1 MTLAELPG
9 WAALL
14 TAALVLAGAGLTF
27 VGSLGLLM
35 LGSFYRR
42 VHAPTLGSTL
52 GAGGILLASML
63 CFSLLEGRPVLHE
76 VLIAAFVTATTP
88 VTLMVLVRAALF
100 RDRAEAAAKDGG
112 TETRSVGSASQSS

>member
-1 MTLAELPG
+1 MTPLSELPG

-14 TAALVLAGAGLTF
+14 MAALVLGGAALTF
-27 VGSLGLLM
+27 IGSLGLLL

-52 GAGGILLASML
+52 GTGGILLAYML
-63 CFSLLEGRPVLHE
+63 CFSVLEGRPVLHE
-76 VLIAAFVTATTP
+76 VLIAVFVTTTTP

-100 RDRAEAAAKDGG
+100 RDRAEAAAKGDG
-112 TETRSVGSASQSS
+112 TEARAAGPGS

>member
-1 MTLAELPG
+1 MTPLAELPG

-14 TAALVLAGAGLTF
+14 VAALVLTGAGLTF
-27 VGSLGLLM
+27 IGSLGLLM

-52 GAGGILLASML
+52 GTGGILLASML
-63 CFSLLEGRPVLHE
+63 CFSLLGGRPVLHE
-76 VLIAAFVTATTP
+76 VLIAVFVTATTP

-100 RDRAEAAAKDGG
+100 RDRAEAAAKNSNA
-112 TETRSVGSASQSS
+112 EARAAASGS